1 MKQLIPALALGLS
14 LSAGVLADDD
24 TKGNAAQSSPAVETL
39 KSSLASTNGFEVE
52 DVREGSDGASC
63 ITYRVA
69 NHLNGSNRVRAVVK
83 GDKVLRESTGNT
95 RFAKA
100 WNSSCV
106 NKSG

>member
-1 MKQLIPALALGLS
+1 MKQLLPALALGLA
-14 LSAGVLADDD
+14 LSATALAADED
-24 TKGNAAQSSPAVETL
+24 SPAVTTL
-39 KSSLASTNGFEVE
+39 KSSLASTNGFQVE
-52 DVREGSDGASC
+52 NVREGSDGASC

-69 NHLNGSNRVRAVVK
+69 NAQNGTSRVRAVVK